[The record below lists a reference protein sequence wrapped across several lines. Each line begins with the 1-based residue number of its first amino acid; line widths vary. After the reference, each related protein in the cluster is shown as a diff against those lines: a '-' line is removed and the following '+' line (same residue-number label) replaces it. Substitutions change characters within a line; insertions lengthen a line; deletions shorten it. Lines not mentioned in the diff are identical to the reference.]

1 MDLKSDKNDDLIN
14 EIMGKNIIHWNY
26 RGLSQLPEAIR
37 FCAQD
42 VKEIYLKD
50 NELKT
55 LPEWIIDLVNVT
67 HLYLNGNNLKEIPQE
82 LGSMRN
88 LTLLNLS
95 KNGICELSTCIGDLK
110 TLESLNLNDNYLKNI
125 PKELSNLKNLRSLSL
140 CNNEFIV
147 LPEWLGSLEKLEQLK
162 ADENSLRELPN
173 RLTTAP
179 NLCVLSIC
187 SNRLTYLPLNGFVS
201 HPSVYFHSNPYLN
214 YLSYPMFRQLIRNPV
229 NRNIPLT
236 KVSTNPLITRDNK
249 NLRISTLSKEG
260 EKTVIELPR
269 QLLNVHSININHPV
283 TLWELA
289 VRRLHTYRREV
300 QNIEEDNAS
309 LRVSYNLLINGP
321 VAICSNENCQE
332 PIFTETWLVVVIS
345 CPRDS
350 FSQRVPIVVLYCCKN
365 CALHHEL
372 LLEEFEEIKWDLVHQ

>member
-67 HLYLNGNNLKEIPQE
+67 HLYLN
-82 LGSMRN
+82 
-88 LTLLNLS
+88 
-95 KNGICELSTCIGDLK
+95 GDLK